1 MEQSKRKSRS
11 RGASGKTPEATPS
24 RAALDLRRSRR
35 IGDLADVVEAAI
47 ARGEALTIDP
57 LGPLSFATGQ
67 RMAALTAPAHVIEFL
82 ASAESSTEGRGW
94 LALCDGLTSLQHAPE
109 VIASKPAAEFLAIM
123 VELARDSLTA
133 SSGAQALEPLRS
145 AWAAMTAA
153 RRHEE
158 TLSEKPW
165 VLSEWRLHR
174 EGYQGNASEFAR
186 VYSRRLLIERGV
198 RVSDRTIRE
207 RWLKGR

>member
-1 MEQSKRKSRS
+1 MDESTRKSPRRRV
-11 RGASGKTPEATPS
+11 RGKAPESGES
-24 RAALDLRRSRR
+24 RAALALQRSRR
-35 IGDLADVVEAAI
+35 IVALADDVEAAI
-47 ARGEALTIDP
+47 ARGVVLTVDP
-57 LGPLSFATGQ
+57 ETKNFVDGERL
-67 RMAALTAPAHVIEFL
+67 AALTLSTQVIEFL
-82 ASAESSTEGRGW
+82 ANAEASPEGRGW
-94 LALCDGLTSLQHAPE
+94 LALCDGLTSLQHDSK
-109 VIASKPAAEFLAIM
+109 VGASKPAAEFLEIM
-123 VELARDSLTA
+123 AVLARDSLAA
-133 SSGAQALEPLRS
+133 SSAARALEPLRS

-153 RRHEE
+153 KRHSE
-158 TLSEKPW
+158 TLSAKPW